1 MREKDYLL
9 VINPKSGRKG
19 KRYLEKLTSVL
30 ERNSIAYFVYYTHS
44 DVSLDEEKLAKLIRE
59 FSDVVSIGGDGTLN
73 MLCNVL
79 AGKNIPL
86 GIIPCGTGND
96 YVKNIYSKKDD
107 VLSTVTGTK
116 FIHSDLGIC
125 NERYFINVL
134 GVGYDALVARA
145 SSARSKIMFRSL
157 FYLWNAV
164 KFLPGFKEVPVDIKS
179 EKFNKNEAAFM
190 VAFGNGAFFGSG
202 MNITPHADITDGQLD
217 CCWVGKLSMFKK
229 CHCLLKIFSGA
240 HLHEMNIEYTQGKE
254 FHILSAD
261 HPIEADG
268 EFIGYSPASVRV
280 AEKALL
286 VKVP

>member
-1 MREKDYLL
+1 MTEINYLV

-19 KRYLEKLTSVL
+19 KVYLEKLLSVL
-30 ERNSIAYFVYYTHS
+30 EENATPYFVYTTHFVRS
-44 DVSLDEEKLAKLIRE
+44 YDEEKLADLIPG
-59 FSDVVSIGGDGTLN
+59 FSDVVSVGGDGTLN

-107 VLSTVTGTK
+107 VIATVTGTN
-116 FIHSDLGIC
+116 FIHSDLGKC
-125 NERYFINVL
+125 NERFFINVL
-134 GVGYDALVARA
+134 GVGYDALVAKA
-145 SSARSKIMFRSL
+145 SSSRSKVMFRSL
-157 FYLWNAV
+157 FYLWNAL
-164 KFLPGFKEVPVDIKS
+164 KFLPGFKEVPVHISS
-179 EKFNKNEAAFM
+179 EEINKNEAAFM

-217 CCWVGKLSMFKK
+217 CCWVGKLSMLKK
-229 CHCLLKIFSGA
+229 CHCLLKIFSGT
-240 HLHEMNIEYTQGKE
+240 HLHEKNIEYTQGKE

-268 EFIGYSPASVRV
+268 EFIGYSPASIRV